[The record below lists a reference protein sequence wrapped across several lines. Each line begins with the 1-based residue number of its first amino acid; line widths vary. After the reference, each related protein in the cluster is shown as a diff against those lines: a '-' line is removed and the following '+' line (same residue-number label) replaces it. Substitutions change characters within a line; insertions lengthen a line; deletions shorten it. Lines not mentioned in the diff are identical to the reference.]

1 MEIKAITNLTDAN
14 LVQGSNNSQ
23 ANLKLQQPQIQIN
36 NNQEQLNQNEQIKNL
51 NEEQLKELMDN
62 LKQKFEYYSKY
73 LKIEID
79 KDLHQPIVKIID
91 QKTNEVIKQIPPEEI
106 LKIMKK
112 IEEMI
117 GVLFKKEI

>member
-1 MEIKAITNLTDAN
+1 MEIKAITNLTDTN
-14 LVQGSNNSQ
+14 LVQGSNNSE
-23 ANLKLQQPQIQIN
+23 ANLKLQQPQAQID
-36 NNQEQLNQNEQIKNL
+36 NNQEQLNQNQQIKNL
-51 NEEQLKELMDN
+51 DEKQLKELMDN

>member
-1 MEIKAITNLTDAN
+1 MEIKAITNLTDTN
-14 LVQGSNNSQ
+14 FVQGSNNSQ
-23 ANLKLQQPQIQIN
+23 ANLKLQQPQTQID
-36 NNQEQLNQNEQIKNL
+36 NNQEQLNQKEEIKNL
-51 NEEQLKELMDN
+51 DEKQLKELMDN

-79 KDLHQPIVKIID
+79 KDLNKPIVKIID

>member
-1 MEIKAITNLTDAN
+1 MEIKAITNLTDTN
-14 LVQGSNNSQ
+14 LVQGSNNSKE
-23 ANLKLQQPQIQIN
+23 NLKLQQPQAQID
-36 NNQEQLNQNEQIKNL
+36 NNQEQLNQKEEIKNL
-51 NEEQLKELMDN
+51 DEKQLKELMDN